1 MVSDAVLVA
10 IITGACAVAGNLII
24 SAKNTKDLFAQ
35 LDKRSEL
42 ADSELK
48 KEMAVFKAEV
58 SGEIAQMKS
67 EMGELRKSVDKHNS
81 VIERTYH
88 LEQEQ
93 AVQKEQI
100 KVANNRIADLEA
112 ATAK

>member
-1 MVSDAVLVA
+1 MSETVLVA

-24 SAKNTKDLFAQ
+24 SAKNTKELFAQ

-42 ADSELK
+42 SDSEIK

-58 SGEIAQMKS
+58 SGEISKMKA
-67 EMGELRKSVDKHNS
+67 EITELRKSVDKHNS
-81 VIERTYH
+81 VVERTYK
-88 LEQEQ
+88 LEKEQ

-112 ATAK
+112 AK